1 MPAIVSSRQR
11 GERRVS
17 EWAGEEI
24 CYKPGLLR
32 PRPDHLQAV
41 GGGGGGGLPE
51 TQSSAPLLPP
61 PSDWLRAG
69 IPAAD
74 WLASRPAPV
83 TRYCTPRPRERS
95 RLSGAARCRQSDRG
109 ALLCL
114 QSWRIHPS
122 IELIPVNRFTIDIQL
137 RIPFKKEI
145 STTHSFSQKN
155 LNFENNSAA
164 AELSLATSIQL

>member
-32 PRPDHLQAV
+32 PRQWGEAGV
-41 GGGGGGGLPE
+41 GDCL
-51 TQSSAPLLPP
+51 TSSSAPLLPP

-145 STTHSFSQKN
+145 STTHCFSQKN